1 MKKKFLIFVIL
12 LLYSVLF
19 AYTKDEL
26 IKLPAKQTDFY
37 EGPFSRELF
46 EKVRALQG
54 NPAEYIAVFDDC
66 YTYKNHE
73 LTAEEKKLFQEYF
86 SYLPPKLQA
95 CFLDKVYAIYFIDG
109 MVYGGLTDFIFDENQ
124 NKYCVMYLNSNTFH
138 IDLDSWLT
146 YRDNTIFTKTDEL
159 NRVKVQC
166 SDKYKGFLHVL
177 THEAVHVY
185 DYINEITPYMDFFDG
200 QEKSESEFYKYWKDK
215 THPIKKYNHQLLSKF
230 SYYYFG
236 NQIPLK
242 KAKNLINYLSTTP
255 FSTLYGAKNFQD
267 DFAETLTFYIFKK
280 KLNLNYKIEYIS
292 NGKTKASYS
301 LEENPNIHVWDSL
314 CQNIVGF

>member
-1 MKKKFLIFVIL
+1 
-12 LLYSVLF
+12 
-19 AYTKDEL
+19 
-26 IKLPAKQTDFY
+26 
-37 EGPFSRELF
+37 
-46 EKVRALQG
+46 
-54 NPAEYIAVFDDC
+54 
-66 YTYKNHE
+66 
-73 LTAEEKKLFQEYF
+73 
-86 SYLPPKLQA
+86 
-95 CFLDKVYAIYFIDG
+95 
-109 MVYGGLTDFIFDENQ
+109 
-124 NKYCVMYLNSNTFH
+124 
-138 IDLDSWLT
+138 
-146 YRDNTIFTKTDEL
+146 
-159 NRVKVQC
+159 
-166 SDKYKGFLHVL
+166 
-177 THEAVHVY
+177 
-185 DYINEITPYMDFFDG
+185 MDFFDG

-242 KAKNLINYLSTTP
+242 EAKNLINYLSTTP